1 MANVINH
8 PDALSVYGTTV
19 YASAART
26 ATPDTQ
32 EFELG
37 GDTDEIVVVADLT
50 AYTSTGSLTV
60 KVEGVDRVSGK
71 TWTLLSG
78 TAFSGTGTQVLRV
91 GPSLPVTANVSA
103 NDVVPPVIRI
113 TATHGNGVSLTYS
126 VGLHCS

>member
-8 PDALSVYGTTV
+8 ADALSVYGTTV

-26 ATPDTQ
+26 ATPDTM

-37 GDTDEIVVVADLT
+37 SDTDELVVVTDMTGFT
-50 AYTSTGSLTV
+50 ATGSLQVTV
-60 KVEGVDRVSGK
+60 AGVDRVSGK
-71 TWTLLSG
+71 TWTLIQGASI
-78 TAFSGTGTQVLRV
+78 TANGTQVIRV

-126 VGLHCS
+126 VGLHLS